1 MDSSHS
7 TGFIKSVRF
16 FQSKLSRFYMKK
28 ILFSMFYSIREG
40 HTPESRS
47 KDCKY
52 WYCSTSSSNGI
63 ARIHGLDE
71 VMTGE
76 LVEFEECIIGIAL
89 NMEANNV
96 DIVLMGDVYVPTYYV
111 PTYYPDMP

>member
-7 TGFIKSVRF
+7 TGFIKSVRYF
-16 FQSKLSRFYMKK
+16 RSKLSRFYMKK
-28 ILFSMFYSIREG
+28 ILFSMLREG
-40 HTPESRS
+40 HTPESVFN
-47 KDCKY
+47 
-52 WYCSTSSSNGI
+52 SSSNGI

-89 NMEANNV
+89 NMKANNV
-96 DIVLMGDVYVPTYYV
+96 DIVLMGDVYIPTYYLDI
-111 PTYYPDMP
+111 PKKIYGLIRLL